1 MSLRGLLEKDADG
14 MLEWMN
20 DPEIRKNFRFG
31 AESRD
36 KNDVM
41 NFIKEA
47 SVELIEGKSIHYA
60 IVDEKGPDHNKVF
73 VAEVTHEGKVL
84 GQGSGKSKK
93 EAEQNAAN
101 AALKKMNV

>member
-1 MSLRGLLEKDADG
+1 MPRTPSPPASPME
-14 MLEWMN
+14 MC
-20 DPEIRKNFRFG
+20 IRD
-31 AESRD
+31 S
-36 KNDVM
+36 
-41 NFIKEA
+41 
-47 SVELIEGKSIHYA
+47 YA

-101 AALKKMNV
+101 AALEKMKA